1 MLRGLRLRAWP
12 GPGGRGTGRHAVRP
26 VPDALGRTEPRFRAG
41 REVHGGVQGHDA
53 GPVLGR
59 PVPPGRHHAP
69 AAGHGRVARTGRPV
83 EPPDGGSGADMTRA
97 NVEAQFARMREL
109 ASRSEPLSPEEK
121 AEYDSQR
128 AREMAKAEARRQPS
142 PQLDLEQAA

>member
-1 MLRGLRLRAWP
+1 
-12 GPGGRGTGRHAVRP
+12 
-26 VPDALGRTEPRFRAG
+26 
-41 REVHGGVQGHDA
+41 
-53 GPVLGR
+53 
-59 PVPPGRHHAP
+59 
-69 AAGHGRVARTGRPV
+69 
-83 EPPDGGSGADMTRA
+83 MTRA